1 MLPGGFSRYV
11 VLPYGAGSALL
22 TVAWGVGG
30 LGCGPAAVGED
41 ATAVPANTYTPE
53 ATAILAPEG
62 APSPM
67 LTPAPSRTPPVTPD
81 WDKLGVDT
89 EAVIAFL
96 GVSTPDADAVSGMPP
111 IALPPL
117 IPVSIATL
125 DLDATRSFLE
135 AHGGTVTESLKQA
148 GVRNWNIWAEM
159 PPALLPALSRR
170 SEVHHAFVGLIY
182 EKVSNRISQ
191 QVIEYAIV
199 QGGDQAVMAERYG
212 ITVIV
217 EATPEGY
224 ANVRR
229 FLEGYGVPITRGNFS
244 STGIQVIPHN
254 LIVPVS
260 ELAGVNFIKGIPAA
274 RPAVA
279 PQSEYWGQQTPG
291 RGIRRGGGNPV

>member
-1 MLPGGFSRYV
+1 MPAARAAASSLAPPALPAAAPVGE
-11 VLPYGAGSALL
+11 GAG
-22 TVAWGVGG
+22 
-30 LGCGPAAVGED
+30 
-41 ATAVPANTYTPE
+41 ATAISANTPE
-53 ATAILAPEG
+53 AMAILAPEG

-67 LTPAPSRTPPVTPD
+67 LTPAPSPPTATPD

-89 EAVIAFL
+89 EGIIAFL
-96 GVSTPDADAVSGMPP
+96 GVSRPDADAVSGMPP

-117 IPVSIATL
+117 IPVGIATL
-125 DLDATRSFLE
+125 DLDATRRFLE

-148 GVRNWNIWAEM
+148 GARNWNIGAEM

-182 EKVSNRISQ
+182 EKVSNRISK
-191 QVIEYAIV
+191 QVIEYAIA
-199 QGGDQAVMAERYG
+199 QGGDQAVMSERYG
-212 ITVIV
+212 ITAIV

-260 ELAGVNFIKGIPAA
+260 ELAGVNFIKGIPVA

-279 PQSEYWGQQTPG
+279 P
-291 RGIRRGGGNPV
+291 